1 MTDLAPF
8 PPLPPRAALL
18 LDLDGTLIDIAPTP
32 DQVSVPAGLLASL
45 RTLRPRLRD
54 ALAIVTGRPVEQ
66 VDRLLG
72 AAPYAVAGEHG
83 AVIRH
88 SPQGAL
94 ERAGL
99 PPTPANWAQRA
110 RQAAAAYSGALFEP
124 KSHGFVLHYRR
135 CPDAG
140 EALRQALLAIIGAD
154 HPDYAIMP
162 AHMAWEVTPRGVDK
176 GQAVQRL
183 LARPPFAGRTPV
195 YVGDDVSD
203 EHGMRAARQA
213 GGVGLRVPEVFG
225 DAAGVRAWL
234 AHLAASGAGAD

>member
-1 MTDLAPF
+1 MMDLPPF

-32 DQVSVPAGLLASL
+32 DQVSVPADLLASL
-45 RTLRPRLRD
+45 HTLRPRLED

-72 AAPYAVAGEHG
+72 TVPYAVAGEHG

-88 SPQGAL
+88 SPRGAL
-94 ERAGL
+94 ERPGL
-99 PPTPANWAQRA
+99 PPTPANWARRA
-110 RQAAAAYSGALFEP
+110 RQVASAYSGALFEP
-124 KSHGFVLHYRR
+124 KSHGFVLHYRL

-140 EALRQALLAIIGAD
+140 EALRQQLLAIVGAD
-154 HPDYAIMP
+154 NQNFVIMP
-162 AHMAWEVTPRGVDK
+162 AHMAWEVTPRSVDK
-176 GQAVQRL
+176 GRAVERL

-203 EHGMRAARQA
+203 ENGIRAARLA
-213 GGVGLRVPEVFG
+213 GGVGLRVQEVFR

-234 AHLAASGAGAD
+234 AHLAGGGTV

>member
-1 MTDLAPF
+1 
-8 PPLPPRAALL
+8 LPSLPHRAALL

-32 DQVSVPAGLLASL
+32 DLVSVPADLPANLCKL
-45 RTLRPRLRD
+45 RLRLQD
-54 ALAIVTGRPVEQ
+54 ALAIVSGRPVEQ

-94 ERAGL
+94 ERPDL
-99 PPTPANWAQRA
+99 PATPAHWSRRA

-124 KSHGFVLHYRR
+124 KSHGFVLHFRR
-135 CPDAG
+135 CPEAG
-140 EALRQALLAIIGAD
+140 EALRQALLEIVGAD

-176 GQAVQRL
+176 GRAVERL
-183 LARPPFAGRTPV
+183 LARPPFAGRIPV
-195 YVGDDVSD
+195 YVGDDISD
-203 EHGMRAARQA
+203 EDGVRAARAA
-213 GGVGLRVPEVFG
+213 GGMGLRVQEVFG

-234 AHLAASGAGAD
+234 AYLAGGGPGVD

>member
-1 MTDLAPF
+1 MTDPAPL
-8 PPLPPRAALL
+8 PPLPRRAALL

-32 DQVSVPAGLLASL
+32 DLVSVPADLPAIL
-45 RTLRPRLRD
+45 RTLRARLRD

-88 SPQGAL
+88 SPRGAL
-94 ERAGL
+94 ERADL
-99 PPTPANWAQRA
+99 PATPANWARLA
-110 RQAAAAYSGALFEP
+110 RQAVAGHDGALFEP
-124 KSHGFVLHYRR
+124 KSHGFVVHFRL
-135 CPDAG
+135 CPAAG
-140 EALRQALLAIIGAD
+140 EALRQALLAIVGAD

-176 GQAVQRL
+176 GRAVERL

-195 YVGDDVSD
+195 YVGDDISD
-203 EHGMRAARQA
+203 EAAMRAARAA
-213 GGVGLRVPEVFG
+213 GGVGLRVREVFG

-234 AHLAASGAGAD
+234 AHLAGGGPGAD